1 MKVTV
6 LAENTA
12 CRENVAA
19 QHGLSLYLETEEE
32 NILFDMGQDDT
43 FLRNAESLGIDLSK
57 VDVAVISHGHY
68 DHGGGLEA
76 FLWVNAKAPVYIHA
90 LAFGD
95 HFNGTEKYIGLNRKL
110 QEHSRLIFIKGSRCL
125 SENLQLTDCNG
136 LGWHSH
142 PRGLHR
148 REGDAFTPDPFE
160 HEQYLEV
167 TEGEKRILISG
178 CSHKGI
184 LNIAEYFQPDVLIG
198 GFHLNKL
205 EDPRELKAIANKL
218 MTGNTLYYTGHCT
231 GDMQYLCLKEIM
243 GDRLQRLSTGL
254 VFEL

>member
-12 CRENVAA
+12 CRENVTA
-19 QHGLSLYLETEEE
+19 QHGLSLYLETEGKT
-32 NILFDMGQDDT
+32 ILFDMGQDGT

-57 VDVAVISHGHY
+57 VDMAVISHGHY

-76 FLWVNAKAPVYIHA
+76 FLQVNVKAPVYIHG

-95 HFNGTEKYIGLNRKL
+95 HFNGTEKYIGLNQKL
-110 QEHSRLIFIKGSRCL
+110 REHPRLIFIKGSRHL
-125 SENLQLTDCNG
+125 SDNLQLTDGND
-136 LGWHSH
+136 LGWNSH
-142 PRGLHR
+142 PWGLYR
-148 REGDAFTPDPFE
+148 REEDVLLPDPFE

-167 TEGEKRILISG
+167 AEGEKRILISG

-205 EDPRELKAIANKL
+205 EAPRELEAIANKL
-218 MTGNTLYYTGHCT
+218 IAGNTLYYTGHCT
-231 GDMQYLCLKEIM
+231 GDWQYLRLKEIM

>member
-1 MKVTV
+1 MRVTV

-12 CRENVAA
+12 CRENVTA
-19 QHGLSLYLETEEE
+19 QHGLSLYLETDEK

-68 DHGGGLEA
+68 DHGGGLET
-76 FLWVNAKAPVYIHA
+76 FLRVNANAPVYIHG

-95 HFNGTEKYIGLNRKL
+95 HFNGTEKYIGLNQKL
-110 QEHSRLIFIKGSRCL
+110 REHPRLIFVKGSRCL
-125 SENLQLTDCNG
+125 SENLQLTDCND
-136 LGWHSH
+136 LGWNSQ
-142 PRGLHR
+142 PWGLCR
-148 REGDAFTPDPFE
+148 REGDVFLPDPFE
-160 HEQYLEV
+160 HEQYLKV
-167 TEGEKRILISG
+167 AEGEKRILISG

-231 GDMQYLCLKEIM
+231 GDMQYLRLKEIM

>member
-12 CRENVAA
+12 CRENVTA
-19 QHGLSLYLETEEE
+19 QHGLSLYLETEGK

-57 VDVAVISHGHY
+57 VDVEVISHGHY
-68 DHGGGLEA
+68 DHGGGLET
-76 FLWVNAKAPVYIHA
+76 FLRVNAKAPVYIHA
-90 LAFGD
+90 HAFGD
-95 HFNGTEKYIGLNRKL
+95 HFNGTEKYIGLNQKL
-110 QEHSRLIFIKGSRCL
+110 QEHPRLIFIKGSRCL

-142 PRGLHR
+142 PWGLYR

-184 LNIAEYFQPDVLIG
+184 LNIADHFKPDVLIG

-205 EDPRELKAIANKL
+205 EDVEDLKRIAGKL
-218 MTGNTLYYTGHCT
+218 LFGDTLYYTGHCT
-231 GDMQYLCLKEIM
+231 GDRQYSLMKEIM
-243 GDRLQRLSTGL
+243 GSRLQRLSTGC

>member
-1 MKVTV
+1 MRVTV
-6 LAENTA
+6 LTENTA

-19 QHGLSLYLETEEE
+19 QHGLSLYLETEEK

-43 FLRNAESLGIDLSK
+43 FLRNAESLDIDLSK

-76 FLWVNAKAPVYIHA
+76 FLRVNAKAPVYIHA

-142 PRGLHR
+142 PRGLYR